1 MTDTNNKATELFKQ
15 VGLDWPLVR
24 DHYEHGYD
32 YLINDYIPKQG
43 HADMIAFI
51 DLGFSP
57 FNYLLWKLEV
67 NGLLKESLAEG
78 LRERIKEVFD
88 KYPEGG
94 IVNGT

>member
-1 MTDTNNKATELFKQ
+1 MTEGKATELFKQ

-24 DHYEHGYD
+24 DHPVEGYD

-43 HADMIAFI
+43 NADMVAFI
-51 DLGFSP
+51 ELGFSS

-67 NGLLKESLAEG
+67 NGLLKEPLDTA
-78 LRERIKEVFD
+78 LKERIKEVFD

-94 IVNGT
+94 VVCGR